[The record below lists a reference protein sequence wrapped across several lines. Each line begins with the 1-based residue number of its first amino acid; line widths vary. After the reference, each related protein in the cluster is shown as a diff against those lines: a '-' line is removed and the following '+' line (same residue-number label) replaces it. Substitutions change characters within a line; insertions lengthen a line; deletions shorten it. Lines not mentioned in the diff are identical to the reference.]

1 MSPVAF
7 FVPFNIL
14 SDILFCEKSNF
25 TTINTTTCRSE
36 NMGSSLIRGKT
47 TFLTKKLFD
56 LFSTLGLTVQR
67 LWARLSIMASMSP
80 NIFKITSYEIL
91 GSFLFLNL
99 HSRKIDIVYK
109 INFRALSCCM
119 NNDIVC
125 IVL

>member
-1 MSPVAF
+1 MTQHSSF
-7 FVPFNIL
+7 FVRNSKL
-14 SDILFCEKSNF
+14 H
-25 TTINTTTCRSE
+25 SE

-56 LFSTLGLTVQR
+56 LFSTLGLTVHPFSTLGLTVQR

-99 HSRKIDIVYK
+99 HSRKIDTVYK

-119 NNDIVC
+119 NNDIV
-125 IVL
+125 